1 MKVYSVYSK
10 EAAARAVG
18 FIETLQ
24 HVRGRWAGAPFKLE
38 PWQKRDIIEP
48 LFGTLDEDG
57 NRLYR
62 TAYIE
67 LPRKNGKSE
76 LAAAVALKLLFA
88 DQEMG
93 AEVYGAAI
101 DRDQASIIY
110 RIAAAMVRKNKAL
123 AKRAKV
129 IDSTKRIVYPMTDSF
144 YRAIPADAAGSEGFD
159 AHGVVF
165 DEMHVQRTRDLW
177 DVLKTSTGARAQPLM
192 FGITTAGYDRAS
204 ICWEQH
210 SYARAILDGVIEDPT
225 FFPYIRAAPD
235 DADWT
240 KVGTW
245 RACNPALG
253 SFRSMKQMKAEFR
266 EAVNNPAYEN
276 TFRNRYLNQWTQQRS
291 RWINLDLW
299 DSNAGIVDEDSLRGR
314 TCYGGL
320 DLGAVDDMT
329 AWELVFPR
337 EDDPEELDV
346 VTRIWCPEAKLYD
359 PTNRYRATYQLWAR
373 KGVLKTTP
381 GEAIDYA
388 FVKESILRD
397 AEKFHLVD
405 LNVDRLFQ
413 AHQLATELQHE
424 GLKVVGMGQG
434 FLSMAAPMQEFYRR
448 LLVRKI
454 HHGGHPV
461 LRWMADNVAVKQ
473 DPAGNLKPDKAES
486 QGKIDGIVALVMAL
500 DRAMRHEETRSVYED
515 RGIRSV

>member
-1 MKVYSVYSK
+1 MKVQSVYSK
-10 EAAARAVG
+10 AAAARAVG

-38 PWQKRDIIEP
+38 TWQKRDIVEP

-67 LPRKNGKSE
+67 IPRKNGKSE
-76 LAAAVALKLLFA
+76 LAAAVALLLLFA
-88 DQEMG
+88 DQELG

-123 AKRAKV
+123 SKRAKV
-129 IDSTKRIVYPMTDSF
+129 IDSTKRIVYPTTDSF

-159 AHGVVF
+159 AHGIIF
-165 DEMHVQRTRDLW
+165 DELHVQKTRDLW
-177 DVLKTSTGARAQPLM
+177 DVLETSTGSRAQPLI
-192 FGITTAGYDRAS
+192 FAITTAGHDRQS

-210 SYARAILDGVIEDPT
+210 EYARQVLDGTIEDPT
-225 FFPYIRAAPD
+225 FFPYLRAAPE

-240 KVGTW
+240 SPKIW

-253 SFRSMKQMKAEFR
+253 TFRSMKQLQAEKTKAI
-266 EAVNNPAYEN
+266 NSPAYQN
-276 TFRNRYLNQWTQQRS
+276 TFRERYLNQWMQQET
-291 RWINLDLW
+291 RWISLDLW
-299 DSNAGIVDEDSLRGR
+299 DSNAGLVDEDSLRGR

-346 VTRIWCPEAKLYD
+346 LTRAWCPEAKLYD
-359 PTNRYRATYQLWAR
+359 ASNRYRASYQMWAR
-373 KGVLKTTP
+373 NGVLKTTP
-381 GEAIDYA
+381 GEFIDYS
-388 FVKESILRD
+388 FVKKSILDD

-413 AHQLATELQHE
+413 AHQLATELQEE
-424 GLKVVGMGQG
+424 GLKVAGMGQG
-434 FLSMAAPMQEFYRR
+434 FMSMAAPMQEIYRR
-448 LLVRKI
+448 LLARKV

-500 DRAMRHEETRSVYED
+500 DRAMRHEEKHSVYEE
-515 RGIRSV
+515 RGVRTI